1 MVIDRN
7 KRYLLLDYLLSTSRA
22 ENIIGIPLIE
32 QVDGSVIALSKRGA
46 TTNHVVFGEQDHVV
60 FHQFAPLAIL
70 ATSKNL
76 PTTVTQLLKS
86 TTLLNVEPLEA
97 GHVITYITQAPS
109 HFGPFSGASS
119 SAFDQYV
126 TWVSGFFEWLQ
137 ASPLEK
143 SLFGHLHKHPLLPV
157 HSGELKPISSSIFS
171 TNYSHDDDKLVRL
184 LQDLGLSIL
193 HPGISTPAKKYLG
206 PHLKSLD
213 NPHHVFTLLPP
224 LCQPLSDLEINVL
237 QDYILSN
244 RWTIQ
249 KDPVLLP
256 TLKKLP
262 IYNHMIPFNPSSQQ
276 STNSTNHST
285 EWSNIPDGVVL
296 RVVADKTPILPIV
309 PNAFFTSQL
318 SLAQVLDQGL
328 EMSSNT
334 DILQLTVNHLQSQ
347 PNGLQARFLELLS
360 TLHIPSTSL
369 SQLKSIPFIMCADG
383 EFHAPQEL
391 VDPTGRLAN
400 LLPPHSSHLPQFQTT
415 LQQQMVRSL
424 KSLSLL
430 PNTITM
436 EIFQEIVDVIIQKQN
451 TQLSNSLLE
460 FLNNNPTSWSL
471 PNLLLKTPWLDTSHG
486 LSAPASSHGH
496 QFAELC
502 NRVLPLVRRSGSIRS
517 QKLLEALHW
526 NIPPPL
532 KVVVDQFR
540 ALVDEKDPSCPDL
553 LPVISFLGSQLEELS
568 RSSHLQGLKQ
578 FVKERSW
585 VPTYK
590 ATLTSTTF
598 AIFDQD
604 YTVYPFKQ
612 IRPRFAEDKNA
623 KTFLQAMGCMEK

>member
-46 TTNHVVFGEQDHVV
+46 TSNHVVFGEQDHVV

-126 TWVSGFFEWLQ
+126 TWVSRFFEWLQ

-171 TNYSHDDDKLVRL
+171 TNYGQNDNKLMRL
-184 LQDLGLSIL
+184 LQDLGLSFL
-193 HPGISTPAKKYLG
+193 HPQISMPAQKYLN

-224 LCQPLSDLEINVL
+224 IHQLLSDLEINVL

-249 KDPVLLP
+249 RDPVLLP
-256 TLKKLP
+256 ILKKLP
-262 IYNHMIPFNPSSQQ
+262 IYSHMVPSNPSLQ
-276 STNSTNHST
+276 SNNSMIDHST
-285 EWSNIPDGVVL
+285 EWSNIPGGVVL

-309 PNAFFTSQL
+309 PNTFFTSQL
-318 SLAQVLDQGL
+318 SLAQVFDQGL
-328 EMSSNT
+328 EMSSNI
-334 DILQLTVNHLQSQ
+334 DILQLTMNHLQSQ
-347 PNGLQARFLELLS
+347 PEGLQARFLELLS
-360 TLHIPSTSL
+360 TVHIPSTSL
-369 SQLKSIPFIMCADG
+369 SQLKSIPFIMGADG
-383 EFHAPQEL
+383 EFHAPQGL
-391 VDPTGRLAN
+391 VDPTGKLAK
-400 LLPPHSSHLPQFQTT
+400 LLPPHSSHLPLFQTT
-415 LQQQMVRSL
+415 LQQQMVKSL

-430 PNTITM
+430 LNILTM
-436 EIFQEIVDVIIQKQN
+436 EIFQEIVDVIIQKNN
-451 TQLSNSLLE
+451 TKLSNSLLA
-460 FLNNNPTSWSL
+460 FLNDNPTSWSL
-471 PNLLLKTPWLDTSHG
+471 PNLLLNYPWLDTSQG
-486 LSAPASSHGH
+486 LLSPASCHGY

-502 NRVLPLVRRSGSIRS
+502 NRVLPLPKESGRIKS
-517 QKLLEALHW
+517 QKLLDALHW
-526 NIPPPL
+526 NTPPPL
-532 KVVVDQFR
+532 QVVVDQFR
-540 ALVDEKDPSCPDL
+540 SLVGEEKSSCPEL
-553 LPVISFLGSQLEELS
+553 FPVISFLGSQLEELS
-568 RSSHLQGLKQ
+568 RSGHLEMLKQ
-578 FVKERSW
+578 FVKGRSW
-585 VPTYK
+585 VPTYRD
-590 ATLTSTTF
+590 TLTSTTF
-598 AIFDQD
+598 AIFNQD
-604 YTVYPFKQ
+604 HIIHPFKQ
-612 IRPRFAEDKNA
+612 IRPAFAERKN
-623 KTFLQAMGCMEK
+623 TRSFLQTMGCMEK